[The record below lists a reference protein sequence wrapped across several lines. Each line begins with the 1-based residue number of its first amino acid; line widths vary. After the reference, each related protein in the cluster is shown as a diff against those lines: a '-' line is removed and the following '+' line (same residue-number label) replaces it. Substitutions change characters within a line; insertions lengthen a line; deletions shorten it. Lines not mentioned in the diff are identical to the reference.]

1 MKTINTTAIEPA
13 LIPGTKTVILIPANY
28 SNDILA
34 AGLAL
39 MMALRKV
46 NQSVSLLSP
55 TPARVGDSNFFD
67 IDQLSN
73 SVPSDNFVI
82 TLKNAVPKLKRVKHF
97 VDGDDLKFMLF
108 PRENVDKFDA
118 SEISF
123 GYETSSIDLIIAL
136 GQDLHSALSK
146 FPEFGSNQSP
156 VLVISNNPNHAT
168 GTDKTIIDQEAKS
181 IAEIVA
187 RVIETTK
194 LPVWEDLA
202 FNIFQGLYS
211 ATNNFSVA
219 NLTQNTLEVATWAV
233 TNGANKTA
241 LSTKSVD
248 HRPSENSHPQPAQPQ
263 TQHQQQPNVSQNQQN
278 FDRERQARNRDRDRN
293 RNRDRNRQQGS
304 NYENRP
310 NQQQATQPQRV
321 TPVRDHTPANQQ
333 SSAVS
338 DWESKPKI
346 YQGSTVVESDFN
358 ETNS

>member
-13 LIPGTKTVILIPANY
+13 LTPGTKTAILIPANY

-108 PRENVDKFDA
+108 PRENVDKFD
-118 SEISF
+118 SNEISF
-123 GYETSSIDLIIAL
+123 GYETSSFDLIIAL
-136 GQDLHSALSK
+136 GQDLQSALSK
-146 FPEFGSNQSP
+146 FPEFGSSQSP
-156 VLVISNNPNHAT
+156 VLVISNNQSHAA

-181 IAEIVA
+181 ISEIVA
-187 RVIETTK
+187 RIIETTK

-219 NLTQNTLEVATWAV
+219 NLTPNTLEVATWAV

-263 TQHQQQPNVSQNQQN
+263 TQHQSNISQPQQN
-278 FDRERQARNRDRDRN
+278 FDRDRQARNRDRDRN
-293 RNRDRNRQQGS
+293 RNRDRNRQPAGP
-304 NYENRP
+304 NYDNRP
-310 NQQQATQPQRV
+310 NQQQPAQPQRV
-321 TPVRDHTPANQQ
+321 APVRDHTPANQQ
-333 SSAVS
+333 AQVAS

>member
-28 SNDILA
+28 SNAILA

-123 GYETSSIDLIIAL
+123 GYETSSFDLIIAL

-146 FPEFGSNQSP
+146 FCWFW
-156 VLVISNNPNHAT
+156 
-168 GTDKTIIDQEAKS
+168 D
-181 IAEIVA
+181 
-187 RVIETTK
+187 
-194 LPVWEDLA
+194 
-202 FNIFQGLYS
+202 
-211 ATNNFSVA
+211 
-219 NLTQNTLEVATWAV
+219 TLGCCWC
-233 TNGANKTA
+233 
-241 LSTKSVD
+241 
-248 HRPSENSHPQPAQPQ
+248 
-263 TQHQQQPNVSQNQQN
+263 
-278 FDRERQARNRDRDRN
+278 
-293 RNRDRNRQQGS
+293 
-304 NYENRP
+304 
-310 NQQQATQPQRV
+310 
-321 TPVRDHTPANQQ
+321 
-333 SSAVS
+333 
-338 DWESKPKI
+338 
-346 YQGSTVVESDFN
+346 
-358 ETNS
+358 

>member
-1 MKTINTTAIEPA
+1 MKTINITAIEPA
-13 LIPGTKTVILIPANY
+13 LTPGTKTVILIPTNY
-28 SNDILA
+28 NNDILA

-73 SVPSDNFVI
+73 SIPSDNFVV

-108 PRENVDKFDA
+108 PRENADKFNA
-118 SEISF
+118 NEISF
-123 GYETSSIDLIIAL
+123 GYEASAFDLIISL
-136 GQDLHSALSK
+136 GQDVQSALSR
-146 FPEFGSNQSP
+146 FPEFSSSQSQ
-156 VLVISNNPNHAT
+156 VLVISNNPSHAT
-168 GTDKTIIDQEAKS
+168 GTDKSIIDQEAKS
-181 IAEIVA
+181 ISEIIA
-187 RVIETTK
+187 RVIETAK

-219 NLTQNTLEVATWAV
+219 NLTPNTLEVATWAV
-233 TNGANKTA
+233 ANGANKTA

-248 HRPSENSHPQPAQPQ
+248 HRPSENIHSQTHHPPQ
-263 TQHQQQPNVSQNQQN
+263 VNVGQSQQN
-278 FDRERQARNRDRDRN
+278 FDNRQPRNRDRDRDRN

-304 NYENRP
+304 NYDNRP
-310 NQQQATQPQRV
+310 NQQASQSQKN
-321 TPVRDHTPANQQ
+321 TPIGDNIAINQQ
-333 SSAVS
+333 SSNVS
-338 DWESKPKI
+338 EWESKPKI
-346 YQGSTVVESDFN
+346 YQGSTIVESDFN